1 MPIGAC
7 VMVIFIYVEFQSSSA
22 ISTPAMIATSSMTVS
37 TNTVAII
44 TQSIAESV
52 DHTTSSAI
60 STDTVINAITTTAT
74 TTTTVITTS
83 VSTTSD
89 NIAFVTTST
98 NTNSILS
105 SSPTLSLPQSK
116 DSINPFS
123 VEVIAVIVTLTLI
136 VFIIITVVVM
146 GIVVVYRKR
155 KKSKQCIK
163 QDVKSR
169 SPDYDEVT
177 VQRSSTN
184 TPQSIDG
191 ISHDRDDIS
200 NDAYSIPTDS
210 ITTDGIPNETYGI
223 PNNAIP
229 KDQISEHLK
238 YANIPKD
245 IKLTKQEGKA
255 QENLYSIP
263 FSHIEV
269 QPNPA
274 YAHSTGTIRLSEAQ
288 YH

>member
-1 MPIGAC
+1 MPIGTC
-7 VMVIFIYVEFQSSSA
+7 VMVIFIYIESQSSSA
-22 ISTPAMIATSSMTVS
+22 ISTPAMIATSMTVS
-37 TNTVAII
+37 TNMVTII

-52 DHTTSSAI
+52 DLTTSSAI

-74 TTTTVITTS
+74 TTTTIITTS

-89 NIAFVTTST
+89 NIATST

-105 SSPTLSLPQSK
+105 SSPTLSIPQSK

-123 VEVIAVIVTLTLI
+123 VEVIAVIVTLTLV

-169 SPDYDEVT
+169 SPDYDEAT

-229 KDQISEHLK
+229 KDQTSEHLK

>member
-1 MPIGAC
+1 MPIGTC
-7 VMVIFIYVEFQSSSA
+7 VMVIFIYIESQSSSA
-22 ISTPAMIATSSMTVS
+22 ISTPAMIATSMTVS

-52 DHTTSSAI
+52 NHTTSSAI

-74 TTTTVITTS
+74 TTTTVITT
-83 VSTTSD
+83 
-89 NIAFVTTST
+89 T

-105 SSPTLSLPQSK
+105 SSPTLSIPQSK

-123 VEVIAVIVTLTLI
+123 VEVIAVIATLTLV

-169 SPDYDEVT
+169 SPDYDEAT

-245 IKLTKQEGKA
+245 IKLTKQGGKT